1 MNARELKSHLYDQV
15 ARIGA
20 AVASPKRLELLE
32 LLAQGEKTVET
43 LAREAA
49 IDVRLASAHLR
60 VLREACLVDVRR
72 EGKSRIYRLGGADV
86 SALWVALRS
95 VAESRL
101 AELQV
106 AMNHLFAGP
115 ERLTLESSRSLLEK
129 VRAGD
134 AVLIDVRPEPEFR
147 TAHLPGARSVPLE
160 ELAERIKDLPSDKE
174 IIAYCRGPFCIMSDT
189 AVTLLTRHGLRARK
203 IAEGVAEWKAAGLPL
218 DAAPAWTHSGRA
230 ATN

>member
-1 MNARELKSHLYDQV
+1 MKPRELKSHLYDQV

-20 AVASPKRLELLE
+20 AAASPKRLEMLE

-60 VLREACLVDVRR
+60 TLREACLVEVRR
-72 EGKSRIYRLGGADV
+72 EGKSRVYRLGGADV

-106 AMNHLFAGP
+106 AMSQLFNGP

-134 AVLIDVRPEPEFR
+134 VVLIDVRPEPEFR
-147 TAHLPGARSVPLE
+147 TAHLPGARSVPLD
-160 ELAERIKDLPSDKE
+160 ELEDRIRELPDDRE
-174 IIAYCRGPFCIMSDT
+174 IVAYCRGPFCVMSDT
-189 AVTLLTRHGLRARK
+189 AVTLLTRHGLRVRK

-218 DAAPAWTHSGRA
+218 DTAVA
-230 ATN
+230 